1 MIHFEFGFYSSF
13 LLVFFVH
20 GLVYAVLLF
29 RKGINNESSADKWL
43 GIFLLLCILYIT
55 PWMVG
60 FAGWYDNQPYRDFL
74 FYFPFQHLFFIGP
87 VIFFY
92 VQSLLNP
99 AFQFGRKEWLQLI
112 PGISYLL
119 FTLLM
124 YVTDKVILKKY
135 FFLADG
141 TDPDFDSWYQY
152 AGFISMSV
160 YFLLSLRYY
169 MIYKKIIVQVISYA
183 EVVLFRW
190 VQKFLIAFLCML
202 LLKLFFFAG
211 TQIPAFRKL
220 SYTGPWWQ
228 YFSFAIVFYYI
239 AITGYSN
246 SIEAKISFK
255 INLLEYKK
263 ATLLLAP
270 ISSFRNDNV
279 IEDAQMVEIDL
290 REAERQNYDD
300 EKVFVSEWRLKII
313 QLVESEKNYEDPE
326 LSLNQMA
333 KQLQTNA
340 SILSKAINQGFGLNF
355 NDFINQYRIEKVK
368 QMLCAGE
375 QKTKT
380 LLTIAY
386 DCGFNSK
393 ATFNRAFKKATGLS
407 PKDWITNEISNHQV

>member
-1 MIHFEFGFYSSF
+1 MIHFEFGFYSS
-13 LLVFFVH
+13 LLLIFFVH
-20 GLVYAVLLF
+20 GLVYAILLF
-29 RKGINNESSADKWL
+29 RKGVNNESTADKWL

-60 FAGWYDNQPYRDFL
+60 FAGWYDHQPYRDFL

-99 AFQFGRKEWLQLI
+99 AFKFNRKEWLQLI
-112 PGISYLL
+112 PGLSYLMFSL
-119 FTLLM
+119 VVF
-124 YVTDKVILKKY
+124 VTDKVILKKY

-152 AGFISMSV
+152 AGFISMSA

-169 MIYKKIIVQVISYA
+169 IIYKKIIVQVISYA
-183 EVVLFRW
+183 DVVLFRW

-202 LLKLFFFAG
+202 LLKLLFFAG

-220 SYTGPWWQ
+220 SYTGPWWE
-228 YFSFAIVFYYI
+228 YFSFALVFYYI

-246 SIEAKISFK
+246 SIEAKVSFK

-270 ISSFRNDNV
+270 ISSLQNEYV
-279 IEDAQMVEIDL
+279 VEDAQMIEIDL
-290 REAERQNYDD
+290 RDAEKQNYGD
-300 EKVFVSEWRLKII
+300 ENVFVSEWRQKIV

-340 SILSKAINQGFGLNF
+340 TILSKAINQGFGLNF

-368 QMLCAGE
+368 QMLYAGE

-380 LLTIAY
+380 LLGIAF

-393 ATFNRAFKKATGLS
+393 ATFNRAFKKVTGLS
-407 PKDWITNEISNHQV
+407 PKDWIIREILNK

>member
-1 MIHFEFGFYSSF
+1 MIHFEFGVYSSLLLIFF
-13 LLVFFVH
+13 LH

-29 RKGINNESSADKWL
+29 RKGINNESTADKWL

-74 FYFPFQHLFFIGP
+74 FYFPFQQLFFIGP

-92 VQSLLNP
+92 TQSLLNP
-99 AFQFGRKEWLQLI
+99 AFQFGRKEWLQLT

-119 FTLLM
+119 FTLIM
-124 YVTDKVILKKY
+124 YVTDKIILKKY
-135 FFLADG
+135 FFLAGG

-152 AGFISMSV
+152 TGFISMSV

-169 MIYKKIIVQVISYA
+169 MIYRKIIVQVISYA
-183 EVVLFRW
+183 DLVLFRW

-202 LLKLFFFAG
+202 LLKVFFFAG
-211 TQIPAFRKL
+211 MQIPAFRKL
-220 SYTGPWWQ
+220 SYIGPWWE

-246 SIEAKISFK
+246 SIEAKVSFK

-263 ATLLLAP
+263 ATLML
-270 ISSFRNDNV
+270 SSFSSLLNDNV
-279 IEDAQMVEIDL
+279 IEDTQPVEIDL
-290 REAERQNYDD
+290 AETESQSYDD
-300 EKVFVSEWRLKII
+300 ENGFLKEWRPKII
-313 QLVESEKNYEDPE
+313 QLNESKKNYEDPE

-333 KQLQTNA
+333 RQLQTNV

-355 NDFINQYRIEKVK
+355 NDFINQHRIEKVK
-368 QMLCAGE
+368 QRLHTGE

-380 LLTIAY
+380 LLGIAY

-407 PKDWITNEISNHQV
+407 PKDWITKELPK